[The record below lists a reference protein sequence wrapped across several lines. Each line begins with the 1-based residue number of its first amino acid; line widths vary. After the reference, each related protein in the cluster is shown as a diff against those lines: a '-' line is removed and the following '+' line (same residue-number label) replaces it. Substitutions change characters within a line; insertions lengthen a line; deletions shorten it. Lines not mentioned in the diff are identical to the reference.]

1 MFGLLVI
8 LSSRLDHCME
18 RRPSDM
24 LWLCKSAMVDC
35 DFNNIFLVLPCRETE
50 SLNPRQHQSATTALP
65 MIPPKEST
73 HLFFIYQ
80 VPYLIQLLAIKL
92 PVILLAA

>member
-50 SLNPRQHQSATTALP
+50 SLNPRQHQSAATALP
-65 MIPPKEST
+65 IPPKEST
-73 HLFFIYQ
+73 HFFSSM
-80 VPYLIQLLAIKL
+80 VPSPLSHSTLGY
-92 PVILLAA
+92 

>member
-1 MFGLLVI
+1 
-8 LSSRLDHCME
+8 
-18 RRPSDM
+18 
-24 LWLCKSAMVDC
+24 
-35 DFNNIFLVLPCRETE
+35 
-50 SLNPRQHQSATTALP
+50 